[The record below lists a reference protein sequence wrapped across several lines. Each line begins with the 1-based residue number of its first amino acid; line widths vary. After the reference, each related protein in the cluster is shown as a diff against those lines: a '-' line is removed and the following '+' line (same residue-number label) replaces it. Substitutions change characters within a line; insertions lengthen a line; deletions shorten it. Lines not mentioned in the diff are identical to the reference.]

1 MSANRCFGSSNKS
14 NSTSSDYT
22 IANKQKTI
30 FTGIVNQVN
39 SPTKFVKSNGQ
50 SYNKNF
56 KINNCNELTSSK
68 SYDLLLDVTKG
79 RRIANP
85 LLPTSNGA
93 TIGTSS
99 NEAWSG
105 NLYSINYNKKG
116 IDNVV
121 DTSYNAG
128 NDNIIIFPMTQTAI
142 DADSSW
148 NGLYPGVM
156 VDPSYQ
162 LFYDACS
169 LRNNNGNGNVWR
181 NNLVDMSLSNIDFTQ
196 NNYYKQH
203 TLNSQKLYGMNFPEK
218 VNFKI
223 DDDCSEKIVTILPG
237 EFFITQAELN
247 TKFTGCTKIV
257 GDLIIF
263 NFENATID
271 LSVFD
276 NLTEIDGSIMFQ
288 NNLTLPA
295 ISGFPLLQ
303 TINGQIDFINNNELT
318 QIAGFSLLQ
327 TVNAMTIVNNPLLT
341 EISGFPALKQI
352 NGIIIGVD
360 NAGNEEIDA
369 MTIVNNPKLIT
380 IGGFTALE
388 TVGGDIKITDNG
400 RNLTGDNNSV
410 VTTIIGFNKFSTV
423 PEGITGHVIIN
434 GISATKLLEFKPVA
448 IRTNIEAA
456 VAEDFETDFS
466 NTISSQLF

>member
-1 MSANRCFGSSNKS
+1 MAANRCFGSSNKS

-56 KINNCNELTSSK
+56 KINDCNELSSSK

-85 LLPTSNGA
+85 LLPTSNGT

-99 NEAWSG
+99 NESWSG
-105 NLYSINYNKKG
+105 NLYSINYNNKG

-169 LRNNNGNGNVWR
+169 LRNNKNGIVWR
-181 NNLVDMSLSNIDFTQ
+181 NNLVDISLSNIDFTQ

-218 VNFKI
+218 VKF
-223 DDDCSEKIVTILPG
+223 DTYCCPEKIVNG
-237 EFFITQAELN
+237 GNFATQAELN
-247 TKFTGCTKIV
+247 TLRGCTKIIGKLV
-257 GDLIIF
+257 IQHF
-263 NFENATID
+263 TTEID
-271 LSVFD
+271 FSVFD
-276 NLTEIDGSIMFQ
+276 CLQEITKYVF
-288 NNLTLPA
+288 
-295 ISGFPLLQ
+295 ISF
-303 TINGQIDFINNNELT
+303 NNELT
-318 QIAGFSLLQ
+318 L
-327 TVNAMTIVNNPLLT
+327 
-341 EISGFPALKQI
+341 ISGF
-352 NGIIIGVD
+352 
-360 NAGNEEIDA
+360 E
-369 MTIVNNPKLIT
+369 KLRT
-380 IGGFTALE
+380 IGGNFYIYNNNKLKTISGFTALSI
-388 TVGGDIKITDNG
+388 VDLNLYINNNG
-400 RNLTGDNNSV
+400 NSNTPDAENV
-410 VTTIIGFNKFSTV
+410 VTTIIGLGSFIV
-423 PEGITGHVIIN
+423 IN
-434 GISATKLLEFKPVA
+434 GIASVNGINGTKLLKFDPDTIK
-448 IRTNIEAA
+448 TNITTA
-456 VAEDFETDFS
+456 
-466 NTISSQLF
+466 TIGATTFNFTIP

>member
-85 LLPTSNGA
+85 LLPTSNGT

-105 NLYSINYNKKG
+105 NLYSINYNNKG

-128 NDNIIIFPMTQTAI
+128 NDNTIIFPMTQTAI

-156 VDPSYQ
+156 IDPSYQ

-218 VNFKI
+218 V
-223 DDDCSEKIVTILPG
+223 
-237 EFFITQAELN
+237 
-247 TKFTGCTKIV
+247 KFDISCNN
-257 GDLIIF
+257 II
-263 NFENATID
+263 
-271 LSVFD
+271 
-276 NLTEIDGSIMFQ
+276 
-288 NNLTLPA
+288 
-295 ISGFPLLQ
+295 
-303 TINGQIDFINNNELT
+303 
-318 QIAGFSLLQ
+318 
-327 TVNAMTIVNNPLLT
+327 
-341 EISGFPALKQI
+341 
-352 NGIIIGVD
+352 
-360 NAGNEEIDA
+360 
-369 MTIVNNPKLIT
+369 
-380 IGGFTALE
+380 
-388 TVGGDIKITDNG
+388 
-400 RNLTGDNNSV
+400 
-410 VTTIIGFNKFSTV
+410 
-423 PEGITGHVIIN
+423 
-434 GISATKLLEFKPVA
+434 
-448 IRTNIEAA
+448 
-456 VAEDFETDFS
+456 
-466 NTISSQLF
+466 

>member
-56 KINNCNELTSSK
+56 GINNCNELTSSK

-105 NLYSINYNKKG
+105 NLYSINYNNKG
-116 IDNVV
+116 INNVV

-128 NDNIIIFPMTQTAI
+128 NDNTIIFPMTQTAI

-156 VDPSYQ
+156 IDPTYQ

-218 VNFKI
+218 VKF
-223 DDDCSEKIVTILPG
+223 DTYCCPEKIVNGGL
-237 EFFITQAELN
+237 FSTQTELN
-247 TKFTGCTKIV
+247 TLRGCTKII
-257 GDLIIF
+257 GDINII
-263 NFENATID
+263 NFT
-271 LSVFD
+271 
-276 NLTEIDGSIMFQ
+276 TEIDFSVFNCLKEITGVLSIDSNAGLKTISGFTALKTVVRSVVIT
-288 NNLTLPA
+288 NNAGLKTISGFTALEKVFRNFVIIGNITLNT
-295 ISGFPLLQ
+295 ISGFPLL
-303 TINGQIDFINNNELT
+303 NAVSNFQIQNNSALK
-318 QIAGFSLLQ
+318 S
-327 TVNAMTIVNNPLLT
+327 
-341 EISGFPALKQI
+341 ISGFTSL
-352 NGIIIGVD
+352 NIIAED
-360 NAGNEEIDA
+360 
-369 MTIVNNPKLIT
+369 L
-380 IGGFTALE
+380 L
-388 TVGGDIKITDNG
+388 ITDNG
-400 RNLTGDNNSV
+400 SSNTPDFENV
-410 VTTIIGFNKFSTV
+410 VTTITGFGSFTL
-423 PEGITGHVIIN
+423 IINDTIVN
-434 GISATKLLEFKPVA
+434 GISGTKLLKFDPDTIK
-448 IRTNIEAA
+448 TNITTKTIGTQT
-456 VAEDFETDFS
+456 FN
-466 NTISSQLF
+466 NTIP